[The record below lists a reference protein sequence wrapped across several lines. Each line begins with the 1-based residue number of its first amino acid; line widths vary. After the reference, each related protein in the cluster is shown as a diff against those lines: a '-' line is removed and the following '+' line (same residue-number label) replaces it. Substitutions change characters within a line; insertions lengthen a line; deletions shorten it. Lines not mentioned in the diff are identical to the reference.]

1 LQTFK
6 NFPGEKFREEER
18 NAGSPPRSIASLQY
32 FILIFTV
39 VLWLERTQGAIDLSN
54 VENTHRDLFS
64 FSIRVYD
71 P

>member
-1 LQTFK
+1 
-6 NFPGEKFREEER
+6 
-18 NAGSPPRSIASLQY
+18 LQY
-32 FILIFTV
+32 FILIFTAV
-39 VLWLERTQGAIDLSN
+39 CWLETTQGAIDLSN